1 MADSDI
7 IFKRGER
14 LFEYGACIN
23 READFGAGRFVYE
36 VDGNYGDYTIEI
48 DFSPDEVE
56 CFVTAPIRGTG
67 CKHTVAAP
75 SDIMYIPAVPG
86 ARPAAPDQPPGDE
99 SPWLSREEIRS
110 QAMEDR
116 KRRAKSGKNAYY
128 PGRHEQRRA
137 SGGMPGKTVCGDPS

>member
-48 DFSPDEVE
+48 DFS
-56 CFVTAPIRGTG
+56 R
-67 CKHTVAAP
+67 
-75 SDIMYIPAVPG
+75 M
-86 ARPAAPDQPPGDE
+86 R
-99 SPWLSREEIRS
+99 
-110 QAMEDR
+110 
-116 KRRAKSGKNAYY
+116 
-128 PGRHEQRRA
+128 
-137 SGGMPGKTVCGDPS
+137 